1 MQGASAPPPG
11 GLHRALL
18 LTLLCGINL
27 MWGST
32 WVVSKFALRE
42 MRPLQ
47 LAGWRAVVSGAV
59 LLPWLARD
67 LRRGR
72 IGMRALPA
80 LVMLGFLAFVGAKAL
95 NYWGL
100 NLSTGL
106 NASLLM
112 SVEPLLTMVLA
123 RLWLREAFTGRKL
136 WGLAL
141 GSAGAYLLIARGFR
155 LPDFSAAGVLG
166 DLLFIAGLG
175 MEALYSV
182 WGKAT
187 LQRHSPLT
195 VTAATI
201 VAAAVIWIPILA
213 VDGAQNG
220 WATPGWVGIGAV
232 LYLALGCTVIAYL
245 AWLYALTHMEAGVAG
260 MTILLQPLFGA
271 LLSAMLLRERLPPAA
286 LPAGALVVAGLYLVV
301 KAPRGEEADAAAP
314 RP

>member
-1 MQGASAPPPG
+1 MQEPSKPRPG
-11 GLHRALL
+11 GLHRMLL
-18 LTLLCGINL
+18 LAMLCGINV
-27 MWGST
+27 MWGSI

-47 LAGWRAVVSGAV
+47 LAGWRTVVSGAV
-59 LLPWLARD
+59 LLPWLVRD
-67 LRRGR
+67 LRRGK

-80 LVMLGFLAFVGAKAL
+80 LAMLGFLAFVVAKAL
-95 NYWGL
+95 GYWGV

-106 NASLLM
+106 NASLLT

-123 RLWLREAFTGRKL
+123 RMWLREAFTRRKL

-141 GSAGAYLLIARGFR
+141 GSGGAYLLIARGLR

-166 DLLFIAGLG
+166 DLLFVAGLV

-201 VAAAVIWIPILA
+201 VAAAVIWIPVLA

-220 WATPGWVGIGAV
+220 WDAPGWVGIGAV
-232 LYLALGCTVIAYL
+232 LYMALGCTVIAYL
-245 AWLYALTHMEAGVAG
+245 AWFYALTHMEAGVAG
-260 MTILLQPLFGA
+260 MSILLQPLVGV
-271 LLSAMLLRERLPPAA
+271 LLSAMLLNERLPPAA
-286 LPAGALVVAGLYLVV
+286 LLGGALVVTGLYLVV
-301 KAPRGEEADAAAP
+301 KAPSGAGRTS
-314 RP
+314 